1 MFDVGWS
8 ELMVVAVILVVV
20 VGPKDLPGVLRG
32 LGRVTRKMRG
42 MADEFRR
49 GVDEFIRES
58 ELQELKKS
66 VDTNF
71 NLEKLK
77 AETLGDVDDM
87 TKALGAP
94 LVIGNAVPVA
104 ESVASETPIVV
115 AAGTKPKRAAK
126 PRAAKPKAT
135 NGAAAPVKAAVTKP
149 AASRKAA
156 TPKAGAA
163 RTTAKTAAS
172 KAATPKAAKAP
183 RKSPGKS
190 ASAEPPKKDA

>member
-1 MFDVGWS
+1 MFDIGWS

-71 NLEKLK
+71 SLEKLK

-115 AAGTKPKRAAK
+115 AAGAKPKRAAK

-135 NGAAAPVKAAVTKP
+135 NGAAAPVAKPAPVKAA
-149 AASRKAA
+149 RKAA

-163 RTTAKTAAS
+163 RTTTKTAAS

-183 RKSPGKS
+183 RKSPPKS